1 MKWGLTMLF
10 SCHVKN
16 FSGWVGDE
24 RWQYFLFYLCD
35 WLFLHVPDRQWQE
48 TRRTTTRTHQSRSR
62 GKSTSTSASTRST
75 TAPSWS
81 RSACRNEW
89 TNRGNVESAQD
100 NVFSVRTC
108 PSGCSGRCYCAPLPH
123 IIFYQKFP
131 TSSWVSHRTDSCV
144 LQNMPKRVSWILEP
158 KEQQQQRSHVMS
170 LQSCHCSQNAI
181 IQMSSSC
188 CSFRKQEAPGAPALR
203 GKDEEQSWCLTI
215 WSVDGVF
222 EAHNNYNN

>member
-144 LQNMPKRVSWILEP
+144 FCKICRNVSAEFWNL
-158 KEQQQQRSHVMS
+158 KSSSSRGVMLCHSSHVTAVRTPLS
-170 LQSCHCSQNAI
+170 RCPLPAAASGSRRHLGLQLW
-181 IQMSSSC
+181 
-188 CSFRKQEAPGAPALR
+188 GAR
-203 GKDEEQSWCLTI
+203 TKNR
-215 WSVDGVF
+215 VDV
-222 EAHNNYNN
+222 